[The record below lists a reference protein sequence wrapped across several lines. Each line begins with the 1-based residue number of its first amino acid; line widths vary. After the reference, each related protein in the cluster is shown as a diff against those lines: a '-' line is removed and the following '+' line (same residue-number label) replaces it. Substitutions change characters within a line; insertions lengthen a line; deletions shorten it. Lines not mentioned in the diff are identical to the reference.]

1 MNQSVLTKR
10 SVFLLL
16 GVVFI
21 AANLRAPFT
30 GLPPV
35 LTQIQAGVGLTA
47 TGVGILTAL
56 PLLIFALV
64 SPLSASLAQRM
75 GLERS
80 LFGAVFIIALGISL
94 RSVGGQL
101 ALFSG
106 TVLIGAGIALGNVL
120 LPSLIKRNFSH
131 HITAVTGAYVLS
143 MGVAAA
149 LASTLVSPIA
159 ERLGWQLALFSFIFL
174 PIVALILWWRPMMT
188 AVSTSSALATEVK
201 KVSLWRS
208 ALAWQVTLYLGLNS
222 TIYYVVISWLP
233 VLLKSSGY
241 SAVEA
246 GSIHGVLQLATAVPG
261 LVLASLLRRLP
272 DQCRI
277 AFIVC
282 VLSAVALLGFLYVP
296 QWAWLWAVL
305 FGFGTGSGIILGL
318 AFIGLRSN
326 SVSQSTALSG
336 MSQCIG
342 YLLASA
348 GPVVIGTLYTWSG
361 AWTLPLWLA
370 ACLAVLGATMGG
382 LAGRSRTLHD

>member
-1 MNQSVLTKR
+1 MNQSVLTKH

-35 LTQIQAGVGLTA
+35 LTQVQAGVGLSA

-80 LFGAVFIIALGISL
+80 LFSAVLLIALGISF

-120 LPSLIKRNFSH
+120 LPSLIKRSFSH

-149 LASTLVSPIA
+149 LVSALVSPIA

-174 PIVALILWWRPMMT
+174 PIVALILWWRPMMS
-188 AVSTSSALATEVK
+188 AISTKPPLATEVN

-208 ALAWQVTLYLGLNS
+208 PLAWQVTLYLGLNS

-326 SVSQSTALSG
+326 SVSQSAALSG

-348 GPVVIGTLYTWSG
+348 GPIVIGALYTWSG
-361 AWTLPLWLA
+361 NWKFPLWLA

-382 LAGRSRTLHD
+382 LAGRSRTLLV